1 MFLLFLNWLFLGFFL
16 GVYGVFLE
24 NRTDLISGFDTLVG
38 LFFVPDK
45 GVRVE
50 VLLGFDLIHNR

>member
-1 MFLLFLNWLFLGFFL
+1 MIFLLFLNWLFLGFF
-16 GVYGVFLE
+16 GVFLE